1 MRRRI
6 GLRKSVAA
14 GLLCVVS
21 CAAIFHPGAAGQ
33 SPPKRAAAPKAA
45 AAPPHHVDPR
55 SLHVDQL
62 FAKFASGQ
70 SPGAAV
76 LVAVDGVVV
85 HKKGYGFANLSARHR
100 IDEGTNFRLCSV
112 TKPFT
117 ALAVTILAE
126 QGKLRYDDPLT
137 NFFPQFPAW
146 GKEVTVR
153 HLLHH
158 LSGMPDHE
166 KLLMDT
172 GLLSKNWPRSAR
184 LPHDRFEPTIRE
196 TLQVL
201 ARQPGPNFPP
211 GSKFEYS
218 NAGYAVLAAVIER
231 ASRKSYAEFLK
242 EHIFHP
248 ANMKYTVVYDERKPH
263 IPKPAISYAREGAGF
278 RDIDYTPLNL
288 IVGDEGVFSNI
299 DDMFRWEEAFFGGR
313 IVPQRVLDE
322 ALRPATLPGGGQ
334 TTYGFGWGLGDLDG
348 HSRISHGGAWVG
360 FRTDIS
366 RFPKDRL
373 CVIVLSNFADINA
386 AEFSTKVAEIY
397 LGAGS
402 ARQDTSRSTPR
413 SRGGSRR
420 SS

>member
-1 MRRRI
+1 MKQAIRLPQSV
-6 GLRKSVAA
+6 GLV
-14 GLLCVVS
+14 LLCVAF
-21 CAAIFHPGAAGQ
+21 CAVNFHSGAAGQ
-33 SPPKRAAAPKAA
+33 SPPKSTAAPKAA
-45 AAPPHHVDPR
+45 ATPSQHVDPR
-55 SLHVDQL
+55 SIRVDQL
-62 FAKFASGQ
+62 FAQFSRGQ

-76 LVAVDGVVV
+76 LVAVQGHVV
-85 HKKGYGFANLSARHR
+85 HKKGYGFANLSTRHR

-117 ALAVTILAE
+117 ALAVMILAE

-137 NFFPQFPAW
+137 KFFPQFPAW
-146 GKEVTVR
+146 GKEVMVR

-158 LSGMPDHE
+158 LSGIPDHE

-184 LPHDRFEPTIRE
+184 LPHDRYEPTIRE
-196 TLQVL
+196 ALQVL

-248 ANMKYTVVYDERKPH
+248 AKMDNTVVYDERKPH
-263 IPKPAISYAREGAGF
+263 IPKPAISYAREGTGF

-299 DDMFRWEEAFFGGR
+299 DDMFRWEEALFGGR

-322 ALRPATLPGGGQ
+322 AFRPATLPGGGQ
-334 TTYGFGWGLGDLDG
+334 TTYGFGWGLGDLNG
-348 HSRISHGGAWVG
+348 HPRINHNGAWVG

-366 RFPKDRL
+366 RFPKDQL
-373 CVIVLSNFADINA
+373 CVIVLSNFADLNA
-386 AEFSTKVAEIY
+386 SEFTTKVAEIY
-397 LGAGS
+397 FEK
-402 ARQDTSRSTPR
+402 
-413 SRGGSRR
+413 
-420 SS
+420 